1 MAETVA
7 GTIPGSI
14 IDPILDDEL
23 CPSGQTTAQDLARM
37 QSEKARN
44 LSEKQG
50 AAEALTP
57 YVQTKA
63 SGERSIDLMISGAHC
78 AGCMAKIERETS
90 ALKGILLAR
99 MNLSTMRLNV
109 QWRGEP
115 DKAGT
120 IVARLEELGYGAKPF
135 NMELEPLEQKNQATN
150 LLKAMAV
157 AGVATAFIMTLS
169 VGIWDGNEMSA
180 LTRQTMHWISAA
192 VAIPA
197 VAYSGQ
203 TFFRSAWGALKNKM
217 TNMDVPISLAVILA
231 ISLSVYETIHGNPH
245 TYFDAAVMLLF
256 LLLIGRFLDMRL
268 RQKTGE
274 SAQRLAAMQA
284 STASLIKED
293 GSVMSVPSSMIKPDD
308 HLLIAAGER
317 VPVDGEIIKGCSDID
332 TSIATGETL
341 PMTSNI
347 GDKLYSGMINLSAPL
362 TIKAL
367 AVSGDSFLSEISK
380 LVEAGEQKKGKF
392 VRIADKA
399 ARLYVPVVHTLA
411 ILTFVGWM
419 VFTGDLRTASL
430 NAIAVLIITCPC
442 ALGLAVPAVQIVASG
457 RLFKKGVLIKSGDA
471 LERLAKVDTIVFD
484 KTGTLTLGSLQLS
497 NVDDISKTALETA
510 ALLSRASR
518 HPIARA
524 VAAAAGSGP
533 IAGNKGADNIKE
545 VAGQGVEAKINGKLV
560 KFGKASYVGAKDQ
573 ADAQTESW
581 LRIGRSKPVRFKFK
595 DTPRMDAKETI
606 SGLIERGYGV
616 ELLTGDK
623 ISMAAET
630 AKLLGIDIWQA
641 EVSPTDKLARLDELK
656 AQGHLT
662 LMIGDGIND
671 APALASAY
679 ASASPAGAA
688 DVSRAAADII
698 LQGDKL
704 SGLITAVG
712 TAKDAQKR
720 VFENLSLAVIYNMI
734 AVPLAVFGMVNPMI
748 AALAMSGSSMLVTL
762 NALRLKLH

>member
-1 MAETVA
+1 MVEIV
-7 GTIPGSI
+7 
-14 IDPILDDEL
+14 LDDEF

-44 LSEKQG
+44 LSEREK

-63 SGERSIDLMISGAHC
+63 SGEQSIDLMISGAHC
-78 AGCMAKIERETS
+78 AGCMAKIEREIS
-90 ALKGILLAR
+90 ALEGILLAR

-109 QWRGEP
+109 QWRGGP
-115 DKAGT
+115 DKAGA
-120 IVARLEELGYGAKPF
+120 IVARLEDLGYGAKPF
-135 NMELEPLEQKNQATN
+135 NMELDPLVQRDQATS

-157 AGVATAFIMTLS
+157 AGAATALIMTMS
-169 VGIWDGNEMSA
+169 VGIWDGSEMSKV
-180 LTRQTMHWISAA
+180 TRQTMHWISAA
-192 VAIPA
+192 IAIPT

-203 TFFRSAWGALKNKM
+203 PFFRSAWGALKNKM
-217 TNMDVPISLAVILA
+217 TNMDVPISLAVLLA
-231 ISLSVYETIHGNPH
+231 VALSIYETIHGNPH
-245 TYFDAAVMLLF
+245 AYFDAAVMLLF

-293 GSVMSVPSSMIKPDD
+293 GSVMSVPASMIKPGDA
-308 HLLIAAGER
+308 LLVAAGER
-317 VPVDGEIIKGCSDID
+317 IPVDGEIIKGSSDID

-341 PMTSNI
+341 PRAANI

-367 AVSGDSFLSEISK
+367 AVSGDSFLSEISR
-380 LVEAGEQKKGKF
+380 LVEAGEQKKSKF

-411 ILTFVGWM
+411 ALTFVGWM
-419 VFTGDLRTASL
+419 LYSGDLRTASL

-442 ALGLAVPAVQIVASG
+442 ALGLAVPAVQVVASG

-497 NVDDISKTALETA
+497 NLGDISKDALETA

-518 HPIARA
+518 HPVARA

-533 IAGNKGADNIKE
+533 VADNIKE
-545 VAGQGVEAKINGKLV
+545 VAGQGVEANISGKLV
-560 KFGKASYVGAKDQ
+560 KFGAASYVGGISAETGGQ
-573 ADAQTESW
+573 TNAQTESW
-581 LRIGRSKPVRFKFK
+581 IRIGRAAPVCFKFK
-595 DTPRMDAKETI
+595 DTPRMDAKTTI
-606 SGLIERGYGV
+606 TDLRKHGYNV

-623 ISMAAET
+623 KSIARQT
-630 AKLLGIDIWQA
+630 AQLLGIDTWQA

-656 AQGHLT
+656 SQGHLT

-688 DVSRAAADII
+688 DVSRAAADVI

-704 SGLITAVG
+704 SGVITAVN

-720 VFENLSLAVIYNMI
+720 VVENLSLAVLYNMI
-734 AVPLAVFGMVNPMI
+734 AVPIAVLGFVNPMI

-762 NALRLKLH
+762 NALRLKFH

>member
-1 MAETVA
+1 MVEIV
-7 GTIPGSI
+7 
-14 IDPILDDEL
+14 LDDEF

-44 LSEKQG
+44 LSEKG
-50 AAEALTP
+50 KAAEALTP
-57 YVQTKA
+57 YVQAKA
-63 SGERSIDLMISGAHC
+63 SGEQSIDLMISGAHC
-78 AGCMAKIERETS
+78 AGCMAKIERETA
-90 ALKGILLAR
+90 ALPDILLAR

-115 DKAGT
+115 AKAGA
-120 IVARLEELGYGAKPF
+120 IVARLEDLGYGAKPF
-135 NMELEPLEQKNQATN
+135 NMELEPLAQRDQATS

-157 AGVATAFIMTLS
+157 AGAATALIMTMS
-169 VGIWDGNEMSA
+169 VGIWDGSEMSKV
-180 LTRQTMHWISAA
+180 TRQTMHWISAA
-192 VAIPA
+192 IAIPT

-203 TFFRSAWGALKNKM
+203 PFFRSAWGALKNKM

-231 ISLSVYETIHGNPH
+231 VSLSIYETIHGNPH
-245 TYFDAAVMLLF
+245 AYFDAAVMLLF

-284 STASLIKED
+284 STASLVKDD
-293 GSVMSVPSSMIKPDD
+293 GSVMSVPASMIKPGDI
-308 HLLIAAGER
+308 LLVAAGER
-317 VPVDGEIIKGCSDID
+317 IPVDGEIIKGSSDID

-341 PMTSNI
+341 PLASTI
-347 GDKLYSGMINLSAPL
+347 GDTLYSGMINLSAPL
-362 TIKAL
+362 TIKAS
-367 AVSGDSFLSEISK
+367 AVSSDSFLSEISR
-380 LVEAGEQKKGKF
+380 LVEAGEQKKSKF

-399 ARLYVPVVHTLA
+399 ARLYVPIVHTLA
-411 ILTFVGWM
+411 ALTFIGWM
-419 VFTGDLRTASL
+419 LYSGDLRTASL

-442 ALGLAVPAVQIVASG
+442 ALGLAVPAVQVVASG

-471 LERLAKVDTIVFD
+471 LERLAKIDTIIFD

-497 NVDDISKTALETA
+497 NAQNISKDALETA

-518 HPIARA
+518 HPVARA

-533 IAGNKGADNIKE
+533 VADNIKE
-545 VAGQGVEAKINGKLV
+545 VPGQGVEAKIDGKLV
-560 KFGKASYVGAKDQ
+560 KFGAASYVGAKDQ

-581 LRIGRSKPVRFKFK
+581 LRIGRAKPIRFKFK
-595 DTPRMDAKETI
+595 DTPRMDAKDTI
-606 SGLIERGYGV
+606 TGLIKCGYNV

-623 ISMAAET
+623 KSMARET
-630 AKLLGIDIWQA
+630 AELLGIDIWQA
-641 EVSPTDKLARLDELK
+641 EVSPSDKLARLEELK
-656 AQGHLT
+656 SQGHKT

-671 APALASAY
+671 APALAAAY

-698 LQGDKL
+698 LQGNKM
-704 SGLITAVG
+704 SGVITAVN

-720 VFENLSLAVIYNMI
+720 VVENLSLAVIYNMI
-734 AVPLAVFGMVNPMI
+734 AVPIAVLGFVNPMI

-762 NALRLKLH
+762 NALRLKFH

>member
-7 GTIPGSI
+7 GTI
-14 IDPILDDEL
+14 IDGEF

-37 QSEKARN
+37 QSEKAQN
-44 LSEKQG
+44 LFEKEKQ
-50 AAEALTP
+50 AEALIP

-63 SGERSIDLMISGAHC
+63 SGEQSLDLMISGAHC

-90 ALKGILLAR
+90 ALPDILLAR

-109 QWRGEP
+109 QWRGAP
-115 DKAGT
+115 NKAGT

-135 NMELEPLEQKNQATN
+135 NMELEPVAQKNQATS

-157 AGVATAFIMTLS
+157 AGAATALIMTMS
-169 VGIWDGNEMSA
+169 VGIWDGSEMSST
-180 LTRQTMHWISAA
+180 TRQTMHWVSAA
-192 VAIPA
+192 IAIPA

-231 ISLSVYETIHGNPH
+231 VSLSIYETIHGNAH

-284 STASLIKED
+284 STATLIKPD
-293 GSVMSVPSSMIKPDD
+293 GSVMSVPASMIKPDD

-317 VPVDGEIIKGCSDID
+317 VPVDGEIVKGRSDID

-341 PMTSNI
+341 PLASTI

-399 ARLYVPVVHTLA
+399 ARLYVPIVHTLA
-411 ILTFVGWM
+411 ILTFVGWILYS
-419 VFTGDLRTASL
+419 GDLRTASI

-471 LERLAKVDTIVFD
+471 LERLAKVDTVVFD

-497 NVDDISKTALETA
+497 NADDISKTALETA

-518 HPIARA
+518 HPVARA
-524 VAAAAGSGP
+524 IAAAAGSG
-533 IAGNKGADNIKE
+533 AVADNIKE
-545 VAGQGVEAKINGKLV
+545 VAGQGVETKIDGKLV
-560 KFGKASYVGAKDQ
+560 KFGSASYVGATDQ
-573 ADAQTESW
+573 TDAQTESW
-581 LRIGRSKPVRFKFK
+581 LRIGRAKPVRFKFK
-595 DTPRMDAKETI
+595 DTPRMDAKDTI
-606 SGLIERGYGV
+606 SGLVDRGYAV

-623 ISMAAET
+623 KSMATET
-630 AKLLGIDIWQA
+630 AALLGIDTWQA
-641 EVSPTDKLARLDELK
+641 EVSPSDKLARLDELK
-656 AQGHLT
+656 DQGHLT

-720 VFENLSLAVIYNMI
+720 VVENLSLAVVYNMF
-734 AVPLAVFGMVNPMI
+734 AVPLAVFGFVNPMI